1 MRNII
6 LTALAPLLW
15 GTTYVIT
22 TELLPENRPLLV
34 ATMRALP
41 IGLLLVMSYGI
52 LPKGVWWW
60 RSLILGALNIG
71 LFFALLFVATYRLSG
86 GVAATVGAIQPLL
99 VILFSWPLFGQRP
112 LPAVLLAAGVGI
124 IGVGFLVLDPT
135 AQLDFVGVAAAVGAT
150 LAMAS
155 GIVLTKYWGR
165 PVPLIVFTGWQLT
178 AGGLILVPLALFFEG
193 GLPSLT
199 STNLFGFTWLGL
211 VNTGLAY
218 ALWFKGI
225 EQLKA
230 WQVSFLGLL
239 SPIVAVFAGFLI
251 LGQTLSP
258 LQVTGMILAFASLVA
273 VQRLSI
279 VRTST
284 PQPQSTTPPSHF
296 THHAS
301 RFRATPLKKV

>member
-6 LTALAPLLW
+6 LTAFAPIIW

-34 ATMRALP
+34 ATIRALP
-41 IGLLLVMSYGI
+41 IGMLLVMSYRT
-52 LPKGVWWW
+52 LPKGIWWW
-60 RSLILGALNIG
+60 RSLVLGALNIG
-71 LFFALLFVATYRLSG
+71 LFFALLFVAAYRLMG

-99 VILFSWPLFGQRP
+99 VILFSWQLFGQRP
-112 LPAVLLAAGVGI
+112 QPLVMLAGGIGV
-124 IGVGFLVLDPT
+124 IGVGLLVLDPT
-135 AQLDFVGVAAAVGAT
+135 TQLDLLGVAAAVGAT

-165 PVPLIVFTGWQLT
+165 PAPLIVFTGWQLT
-178 AGGLILVPLALFFEG
+178 AGGLILVPLAMFFEG
-193 GLPSLT
+193 ELPSLT
-199 STNLFGFTWLGL
+199 LSNMFGFTWLAL
-211 VNTGLAY
+211 LNTGLAY

-225 EQLKA
+225 EQLKT

-258 LQVTGMILAFASLVA
+258 IQITGTILTFSSLVV

-279 VRTST
+279 VRTFT
-284 PQPQSTTPPSHF
+284 TQPQLTNIKFSS
-296 THHAS
+296 
-301 RFRATPLKKV
+301 

>member
-6 LTALAPLLW
+6 LTALAPIIW

-22 TELLPENRPLLV
+22 TELLPDNRPLLV
-34 ATMRALP
+34 AAMRALP
-41 IGLLLVMSYGI
+41 IGMLLVMSYRT

-60 RSLILGALNIG
+60 RSFVLGALNIG
-71 LFFALLFVATYRLSG
+71 LFFGLLFVAAYRLIG

-112 LPAVLLAAGVGI
+112 QALVILSAGIGVVGVGL
-124 IGVGFLVLDPT
+124 LVLDPT
-135 AQLDFVGVAAAVGAT
+135 SQLDLLGVAAAVGAT
-150 LAMAS
+150 LAMAG

-165 PVPLIVFTGWQLT
+165 PAPLMVFTGWQLT
-178 AGGLILVPLALFFEG
+178 AGGLILAPLALFFEG

-199 STNLFGFTWLGL
+199 LSNVFGFTWLA
-211 VNTGLAY
+211 VINTGLAY

-258 LQVTGMILAFASLVA
+258 IQITGILLTFSSVVV
-273 VQRLSI
+273 VQRLTI
-279 VRTST
+279 VRS
-284 PQPQSTTPPSHF
+284 
-296 THHAS
+296 
-301 RFRATPLKKV
+301 FRSQQVLRS

>member
-1 MRNII
+1 MRNIF
-6 LTALAPLLW
+6 LTALAPIFW

-34 ATMRALP
+34 AAIRALP
-41 IGLLLVMSYGI
+41 VGLLLVMSYRTLPQGI
-52 LPKGVWWW
+52 WWW
-60 RSLILGALNIG
+60 RSLVLGALNIG

-86 GVAATVGAIQPLL
+86 GITATVGAIQPLL

-112 LPAVLLAAGVGI
+112 LPVVTLAAGAGVV
-124 IGVGFLVLDPT
+124 GVGFLVLDPT
-135 AQLDFVGVAAAVGAT
+135 TQLDGIGVTAAIGAT

-178 AGGLILVPLALFFEG
+178 AGGLILAPLALLFEG

-199 STNLFGFTWLGL
+199 SNNLLGFTWLAL
-211 VNTGLAY
+211 LNTGLAY

-239 SPIVAVFAGFLI
+239 SPVVAVFAGFLI

-258 LQVTGMILAFASLVA
+258 IQISGTILIFSSLVV
-273 VQRLSI
+273 VQRRSMARPLI
-279 VRTST
+279 PR
-284 PQPQSTTPPSHF
+284 PQQT
-296 THHAS
+296 
-301 RFRATPLKKV
+301 

>member
-6 LTALAPLLW
+6 LTALAPIFW

-22 TELLPENRPLLV
+22 TELLPDNRPLLV
-34 ATMRALP
+34 AAIRALP
-41 IGLLLVMSYGI
+41 IGMLLVMSNRT
-52 LPKGVWWW
+52 LPKGIWWW
-60 RSLILGALNIG
+60 RSLVLGALNIG
-71 LFFALLFVATYRLSG
+71 LFFALLFVATYRLIG
-86 GVAATVGAIQPLL
+86 GIAATVGALQPLL

-112 LPAVLLAAGVGI
+112 QPLITLAAG
-124 IGVGFLVLDPT
+124 IGVVGVGLLVLDPT
-135 AQLDFVGVAAAVGAT
+135 TQLDLLGVAAAVGAT

-165 PVPLIVFTGWQLT
+165 PAPLIVFTGWQLT

-193 GLPSLT
+193 ELPSLT
-199 STNLFGFTWLGL
+199 LSNVFGFTWLAL
-211 VNTGLAY
+211 LNTGLAY

-258 LQVTGMILAFASLVA
+258 IQITGTILTFSCLVV

-279 VRTST
+279 VRSITT
-284 PQPQSTTPPSHF
+284 QPQLTNIKFSS
-296 THHAS
+296 
-301 RFRATPLKKV
+301 

>member
-1 MRNII
+1 MRSIN
-6 LTALAPLLW
+6 LTALAPLFW

-34 ATMRALP
+34 ATVRALP
-41 IGLLLVMSYGI
+41 IGMLLVMSNRT
-52 LPKGVWWW
+52 LPKGIWWW
-60 RSLILGALNIG
+60 RSLVLGALNIG
-71 LFFALLFVATYRLSG
+71 LFFALLFVATYRLPG
-86 GVAATVGAIQPLL
+86 GIAATVGAAQPVL

-112 LPAVLLAAGVGI
+112 LPLVTLAAGIGI
-124 IGVGFLVLDPT
+124 LGVGLLVLDPT
-135 AQLDFVGVAAAVGAT
+135 TQLDLLGVAAAMGAT

-178 AGGLILVPLALFFEG
+178 AGGLLLAPLALFFEG

-199 STNLFGFTWLGL
+199 ISNVFGFTWLAL
-211 VNTGLAY
+211 LNTGLAY
-218 ALWFKGI
+218 ALWFRGI

-239 SPIVAVFAGFLI
+239 SPVVAVFAGFLI

-258 LQVTGMILAFASLVA
+258 IQITGTVLIFSSIVG

-279 VRTST
+279 VKSFTTR
-284 PQPQSTTPPSHF
+284 PQPIQVKSS
-296 THHAS
+296 S
-301 RFRATPLKKV
+301 

>member
-6 LTALAPLLW
+6 LTALAPILW
-15 GTTYVIT
+15 GTTYVVT

-34 ATMRALP
+34 AAIRALP
-41 IGLLLVMSYGI
+41 IGMLLVMSYRI
-52 LPKGVWWW
+52 WPKGIWWW
-60 RSLILGALNIG
+60 RSLVLGALNIG

-86 GVAATVGAIQPLL
+86 GIAATFGALQPLL

-112 LPAVLLAAGVGI
+112 LPLVTLAAAIGIVGVGL
-124 IGVGFLVLDPT
+124 LVLDPT
-135 AQLDFVGVAAAVGAT
+135 TQLDLLGVAAAMGAT

-178 AGGLILVPLALFFEG
+178 AGGLMLAPLALLFEG

-199 STNLFGFTWLGL
+199 FGNMFGFGWLAL
-211 VNTGLAY
+211 FNTGLAY
-218 ALWFKGI
+218 VLWFKGL

-239 SPIVAVFAGFLI
+239 SPVVAVLAGLLI
-251 LGQTLSP
+251 LGQALSP
-258 LQVTGMILAFASLVA
+258 VQISGTILTFSSLIV
-273 VQRLSI
+273 VQRLSA
-279 VRTST
+279 VRTFT
-284 PQPQSTTPPSHF
+284 PSPQ
-296 THHAS
+296 
-301 RFRATPLKKV
+301 LKRIRLSS